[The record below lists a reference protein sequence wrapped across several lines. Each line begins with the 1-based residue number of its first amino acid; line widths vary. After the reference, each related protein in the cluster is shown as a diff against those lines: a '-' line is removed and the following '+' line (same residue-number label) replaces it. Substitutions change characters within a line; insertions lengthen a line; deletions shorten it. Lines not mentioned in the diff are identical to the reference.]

1 MLKILITDDHPLFRK
16 GLKTLIDSDPEFQ
29 VVGEAATAAESVAAC
44 GDLQPDLVLMD
55 LQMPGGSG
63 IEAIR
68 EISRLYAQI
77 RILVLSLFEDD
88 RSVFAALRA
97 GARGYLLKDSDEVE
111 IMRAVRA
118 VANGEA
124 IFSPGIATQ
133 MIRFF
138 TSPSTR
144 IPPDAFPDLSERE
157 RETLSLLAQGKTPA
171 QIASLMFL
179 SPKTVSNYISNIINK
194 LQVADRTEAILRAR
208 EAGYG
213 N

>member
-1 MLKILITDDHPLFRK
+1 M
-16 GLKTLIDSDPEFQ
+16 
-29 VVGEAATAAESVAAC
+29 VGEAATAAEAVAAC
-44 GDLQPDLVLMD
+44 DTLQPDVVLMD

-63 IEAIR
+63 IQAIR
-68 EISRLYAQI
+68 DISHRHTPVN
-77 RILVLSLFEDD
+77 ILVLTLFEDD
-88 RSVFAALRA
+88 SYVFAALRA
-97 GARGYLLKDSDEVE
+97 GAHGYILKDSDEDE
-111 IMRAVRA
+111 IMRAILA

-144 IPPDAFPDLSERE
+144 IPPESFPELSDRE
-157 RETLSLLAQGKTPA
+157 RETLSLLAQGKTTA
-171 QIASLMFL
+171 QVASSLVL
-179 SPKTVSNYISNIINK
+179 SPKTVSNYVSSIINK
-194 LQVADRTEAILRAR
+194 LQVADRAEAILRAR